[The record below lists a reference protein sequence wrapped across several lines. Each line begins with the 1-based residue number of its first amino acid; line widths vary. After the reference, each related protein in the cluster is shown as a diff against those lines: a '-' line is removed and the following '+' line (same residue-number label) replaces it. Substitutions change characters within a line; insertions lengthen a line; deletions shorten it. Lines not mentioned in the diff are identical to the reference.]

1 MQNIKS
7 NQSSIIYFIT
17 VLGDTI
23 IFQCRNS
30 DENLLQH
37 LHTLTI
43 LKYKNFAIQL
53 TNMIRPGFIIFLS
66 L

>member
-30 DENLLQH
+30 DEQKFVAAPTHVN
-37 LHTLTI
+37 
-43 LKYKNFAIQL
+43 YFEIQKFCNS
-53 TNMIRPGFIIFLS
+53 TYEYD
-66 L
+66 

>member
-30 DENLLQH
+30 DEQKFVATPTYVN
-37 LHTLTI
+37 
-43 LKYKNFAIQL
+43 YFEIQKFCNS
-53 TNMIRPGFIIFLS
+53 TYEYD
-66 L
+66 